1 MKRHSWES
9 HEFDRGDEWNA
20 DSDDDG
26 LTEQQRAG
34 NEFMELLLQQYL
46 SGVITA
52 TCFCL
57 LCHWASK
64 AGLAN
69 ESTASYGLPPGR
81 ASGKYKQHLDE
92 KLEFKKERRH
102 MYHFTV
108 PGKERHSDERVPI
121 TITARLGAPWA

>member
-34 NEFMELLLQQYL
+34 NEFVELLLQQYL

-57 LCHWASK
+57 S
-64 AGLAN
+64 
-69 ESTASYGLPPGR
+69 
-81 ASGKYKQHLDE
+81 
-92 KLEFKKERRH
+92 
-102 MYHFTV
+102 
-108 PGKERHSDERVPI
+108 
-121 TITARLGAPWA
+121 